1 LHACRQSKYTRRILD
16 NDNDDGPKR
25 GRRSGGYRSSEGAAK
40 PKRVDEFAVTKTKPD
55 YRNYEQLR
63 RYVNAQGKILPR
75 RRSGLSAKN
84 QRLVARAI
92 KRARHLA
99 LLPIAGAAKFG

>member
-1 LHACRQSKYTRRILD
+1 MD
-16 NDNDDGPKR
+16 NTFNNDDDSGDGKR
-25 GRRSGGYRSSEGAAK
+25 RPRRNSYRSNEGAAK

-55 YRNYEQLR
+55 YRNFEQLR

-99 LLPIAGAAKFG
+99 LLPMAGAAKFG